1 MNMEVYTLNDL
12 NGKSLVELKQLAK
25 VRRFK
30 H

>member
-1 MNMEVYTLNDL
+1 MEVYTLNDL